1 MNKLD
6 SEGKLDKG
14 NSEPFADEARFFTE
28 SRLLQRDVQVILETF
43 NNNNFVGSV
52 VHKVRDQLWLWYS
65 VRSSCGL
72 LWHAVRKL
80 MPTYPCL
87 VRA

>member
-14 NSEPFADEARFFTE
+14 NSEPFADEARYFTE
-28 SRLLQRDVQVILETF
+28 SRLLQRDVQIILETF

-52 VHKVRDQLWLWYS
+52 VHKVSRRLWLLCDAKSWLYS
-65 VRSSCGL
+65 
-72 LWHAVRKL
+72 
-80 MPTYPCL
+80 
-87 VRA
+87 